1 LGRLDSIN
9 HGNDKKLVNYTYDNF
24 GQLAGK
30 LMNSEILRSF
40 NYTILGQ
47 VNNIGGEMPGGV
59 GFSEAIEYKKD
70 GNIRSADQ
78 LYSSFSGATSSHYDY
93 HYDNLNRLDKVDKG
107 TSEYCTYVYDQLG
120 RLNSKKEDTYNNAVY
135 TYHEKTSRLKST
147 KSGAVDYIYNDFGD
161 LVVDKIKKMIIEYD
175 WRDMPVRLNFYNSIP
190 DKISC
195 DNHGTFQNIDTDPVM
210 KNYNLYEYMNSKVS
224 ENSGVRLLSSVR
236 MVYDASGSRVLKLE
250 SGM

>member
-1 LGRLDSIN
+1 
-9 HGNDKKLVNYTYDNF
+9 
-24 GQLAGK
+24 
-30 LMNSEILRSF
+30 
-40 NYTILGQ
+40 
-47 VNNIGGEMPGGV
+47 
-59 GFSEAIEYKKD
+59 
-70 GNIRSADQ
+70 
-78 LYSSFSGATSSHYDY
+78 
-93 HYDNLNRLDKVDKG
+93 VDKG

-120 RLNSKKEDTYNNAVY
+120 RLNSKKEDTYNNAEY

-147 KSGAVDYIYNDFGD
+147 KSGAVDYIYDDFGN

-175 WRDMPVRLNFYNSIP
+175 WRDMPVRFNFYNSIP

-224 ENSGVRLLSSVR
+224 ESKGVRLLSSVR